1 MPGSEKL
8 VIGWKLVWIWY
19 KVRLSYLLL
28 AKLSATRSSNISK
41 SKWVAKLI
49 SIALYWM
56 YSSAFNRFWGLR
68 HQTKDPTM
76 APATETLKLEKNK
89 YFSKIWYYTV
99 WKIQDFSISKILCE
113 INFKWSRSMK
123 NVVFWNFGFWKMKK
137 YLKFKIQRLQMCH
150 FPIFGFSDSQKI
162 DFTENLSDR
171 KWCDFHSAYFF
182 YTEFQFLCLEKW
194 LSNTIFEMW

>member
-1 MPGSEKL
+1 MCVRTQSSDTRWNSNSMKSEFVQALVKKL
-8 VIGWKLVWIWY
+8 Y
-19 KVRLSYLLL
+19 SYLLL

-76 APATETLKLEKNK
+76 APATEISKLEKSK

-99 WKIQDFSISKILCE
+99 WKIQDFSVSKILCE
-113 INFKWSRSMK
+113 INFEGSRSLMLLLPFLGPWK
-123 NVVFWNFGFWKMKK
+123 FGLW
-137 YLKFKIQRLQMCH
+137 
-150 FPIFGFSDSQKI
+150 
-162 DFTENLSDR
+162 
-171 KWCDFHSAYFF
+171 
-182 YTEFQFLCLEKW
+182 
-194 LSNTIFEMW
+194 

>member
-1 MPGSEKL
+1 MLQMHMGMEIRLINTRGTNTKIHACLEVQSRLSMEFRVKL
-8 VIGWKLVWIWY
+8 VI
-19 KVRLSYLLL
+19 SYLPL

-76 APATETLKLEKNK
+76 APATEKLEKIK

-99 WKIQDFSISKILCE
+99 WKIQNFSLSLR
-113 INFKWSRSMK
+113 FYMK
-123 NVVFWNFGFWKMKK
+123 SI
-137 YLKFKIQRLQMCH
+137 LKFKKCCFCH
-150 FPIFGFSDSQKI
+150 LWGSEYLVFGKF
-162 DFTENLSDR
+162 
-171 KWCDFHSAYFF
+171 
-182 YTEFQFLCLEKW
+182 
-194 LSNTIFEMW
+194 